1 MAERHERGVLD
12 TSVVV
17 DLESL
22 PEALLPVH
30 SAVAAITL
38 AELAVGLHTTHDPS
52 EQGARLLRLQV
63 VEANFDAL
71 PFDAAAARHYGHLVA
86 LALAAGQNPRPRRL
100 DLMIAATAV
109 SHGLPLYT
117 RNAKDFRALGEAV
130 TLLAV

>member
-1 MAERHERGVLD
+1 MAERHERGLLD

-17 DLESL
+17 DLERL
-22 PEALLPVH
+22 PEALLPLH

-38 AELAVGLHTTHDPS
+38 AELAAGLHTTHDPS

-100 DLMIAATAV
+100 DLMIAATAAAN
-109 SHGLPLYT
+109 GLPLYT

-130 TLLAV
+130 TVLTV

>member
-12 TSVVV
+12 TSIVI
-17 DLESL
+17 DLERL
-22 PEALLPVH
+22 PEGLLPVH
-30 SAVAAITL
+30 SAVAAVTL
-38 AELAVGLHTTHDPS
+38 AELATGLHTTHDPS

-86 LALAAGQNPRPRRL
+86 LALAVGHNPRPRRL

-109 SHGLPLYT
+109 AHGLPLYT
-117 RNAKDFRALGEAV
+117 RNAKDFTALGEAV
-130 TLLAV
+130 TLLAL